1 MAQAYLGGT
10 ELNKLYLGNTQI
22 NDVEVGKYPI
32 SGLVAAYVPGE
43 TNGRSGSIIFDLSG
57 NGNNLTVSGTS
68 SYSNGVYSITG
79 STSNIESNQAYT
91 ALTGSDPTWTLML
104 FLRTPG
110 TPFAI
115 QNLWYLGNPTSTVD
129 QMVYDDNASIQSF
142 AANKI
147 MFSNGD
153 ANTNYPLYN
162 GNSNLAADYT
172 NYNRVDFT
180 MMSLSRNISSSF
192 SGSNIN
198 GKIYVKNFRQDGLDT
213 TNTIVTSKTYVGLN
227 PDFPQLGVP
236 VSTRAITTN
245 WSSVNPKLF
254 IGPNPSDPTYGNR
267 PIDFAGAFIY
277 NRVLTN
283 FEIESVY
290 SYVNSITPLT

>member
-1 MAQAYLGGT
+1 MFTPFAFVKNPPLS
-10 ELNKLYLGNTQI
+10 LPPVN
-22 NDVEVGKYPI
+22 
-32 SGLVAAYVPGE
+32 GLVASYVPGE
-43 TNGRSGSIIFDLSG
+43 ISGSSGSVIFDLSG
-57 NGNNLTVSGTS
+57 NGNDLTVSGTS

-79 STSNIESNQAYT
+79 STSNIESDQAYT

-110 TPFAI
+110 TPFAV
-115 QNLWYLGNPTSTVD
+115 QNLWYLGNPTSTAD
-129 QMVYDDNASIQSF
+129 QMVYDDNTSIGVF

-147 MFSNGD
+147 IFSNGGGE
-153 ANTNYPLYN
+153 NYTLYN
-162 GNSNLAADYT
+162 GNSDLAADYT
-172 NYNRVDFT
+172 SYNRVDFT

-198 GKIYVKNFRQDGLDT
+198 GKIYVKNFRQDGLD
-213 TNTIVTSKTYVGLN
+213 NNSTIVTSKTYVGLN
-227 PDFPQLGVP
+227 PDFPQIGVN

-245 WSSVNPKLF
+245 WSSVNPKLY

-277 NRVLTN
+277 NRVLEN
-283 FEIESVY
+283 FEIESIY
-290 SYVNSITPLT
+290 SYVNTITPLT